1 MFVFLKL
8 TNIFQSAVWR
18 FFLILGSLAVV
29 LFSVYFTL
37 NLANELKR
45 QERKQLELFADAQL
59 SMMDFEKNS
68 DFTFESKIIESNTTV
83 PMIMVDAEYNII
95 GATNYKR
102 EFEKDPIYFKN
113 ELKILKNSVK
123 PLVLENK
130 KLGITNYIY
139 YRQSTIISY
148 LEWFPYIQFSLLF
161 VFFTLAYLTFSSIRK
176 SQQERIWV
184 GMAKE
189 TAHQLGTPLSSL
201 MGWIENLKTLYPE
214 DEQIKMICEEMN
226 RDLDMLEIVAGR
238 FSKIGAKPELSSHNL
253 FDRIKSHYDY
263 IIQRAPKKVKLEFPD
278 FEHTHP
284 VFVSINAI
292 LFDWVIENL
301 LKNALDAMDGKG
313 LIKVEVTENQRF
325 VFIDVSDSGKGIP
338 KSLFNKVFKPGFS
351 TKKRGWGLGL
361 SLSKRIVS
369 DYHSGK
375 IFVKQSVL
383 NQGTTFRVQLP
394 KPKTK

>member
-8 TNIFQSAVWR
+8 TNVFQSAIWR
-18 FFLILGSLAVV
+18 FFLILGSLTVV

-37 NLANELKR
+37 NLSNELKR
-45 QERKQLELFADAQL
+45 QERKQMEQIADAQL
-59 SMMDFEKNS
+59 SMMTTDPNC
-68 DFTFESKIIESNTTV
+68 DITFQSKILESNKSV
-83 PMIMVDAEYNII
+83 PMIMVDADNNII
-95 GATNYKR
+95 AAANYKR
-102 EFEKDPIYFKN
+102 DFEKDPTFFKK
-113 ELKILKNSVK
+113 ELEILKKTAK
-123 PLVLENK
+123 PVILEHK
-130 KLGITNYIY
+130 ALGIKNYIY
-139 YRQSTIISY
+139 YRQSLIISY

-214 DEQIKMICEEMN
+214 DEQMKMICGEMN
-226 RDLDMLEIVAGR
+226 RDLEMLEIVAGR
-238 FSKIGAKPELSSHNL
+238 FSKIGARPELSQQNL
-253 FDRIKSHYDY
+253 FDRLKRHYEY
-263 IIQRAPKKVKLEFPD
+263 IVQRAPKKVKLEFPD
-278 FEHTHP
+278 FENTVP
-284 VFVSINAI
+284 VLVNINAI

-301 LKNALDAMDGKG
+301 LKNSLDAMDGKG
-313 LIKVEVTENQRF
+313 LIKLEVSENEGF
-325 VFIDVSDSGKGIP
+325 VFIDVSDSGKGMP
-338 KSLFNKVFKPGFS
+338 KSMFNKVFKPGFS

-369 DYHSGK
+369 DYHKGK

-383 NQGTTFRVQLP
+383 NQGTTFRIQLP
-394 KPKTK
+394 KTKTK